1 MLKLFLASSKKSS
14 VNGKQFLQANTMIKF
29 TANLLS
35 TLGHPFVLLPLALAF
50 LSVKRVGFEQAWPTL
65 AAICGSLAVMG
76 IFLFFR
82 KKQGK
87 ISNWDV
93 STRSERSR
101 NIYQPILFL
110 VLTVAVLLYVF
121 EQPFWGETLFFGLMM
136 LTCYAI
142 NARLKI
148 SQHTLMVFY
157 LSMLLLDADLAIG
170 IPMLILAP
178 LVGWSRVVL
187 GRHQTPE
194 VLAGAVV
201 GAVFGALQNWIF

>member
-1 MLKLFLASSKKSS
+1 MTNPIA
-14 VNGKQFLQANTMIKF
+14 QF
-29 TANLLS
+29 LS

-121 EQPFWGETLFFGLMM
+121 KQPFWGETLFFGLMM

-170 IPMLILAP
+170 IPVLILAP

-201 GAVFGALQNWIF
+201 GAIFGALQNWIF

>member
-1 MLKLFLASSKKSS
+1 MTKS
-14 VNGKQFLQANTMIKF
+14 
-29 TANLLS
+29 TANFLS
-35 TLGHPFVLLPLALAF
+35 TLGHPFVLLPLVLAF
-50 LSVKRVGFEQAWPTL
+50 LSVEKVGFDRAWPVLL
-65 AAICGSLAVMG
+65 AIVGSLAAMG

-110 VLTVAVLLYVF
+110 VALVAGMLYVF
-121 EQPFWGETLFFGLMM
+121 QLPFAGETILFGLMM
-136 LTCYAI
+136 LVCYAI

-157 LSMLLLDADLAIG
+157 LSVLLLPVDIRAG
-170 IPMLILAP
+170 IPMLVLAP

-187 GRHQTPE
+187 GRHQATE
-194 VLAGAVV
+194 VMAGAMV
-201 GAVFGALQNWIF
+201 GVIFAALQNWIF

>member
-1 MLKLFLASSKKSS
+1 MTKS
-14 VNGKQFLQANTMIKF
+14 
-29 TANLLS
+29 TAKLLS
-35 TLGHPFVLLPLALAF
+35 TLGHPFILLPLVLAF
-50 LSVKRVGFEQAWPTL
+50 LSMEKVGFNRSWPIL
-65 AAICGSLAVMG
+65 AAIAVSLTAMG
-76 IFLFFR
+76 IFLFFQ

-101 NIYQPILFL
+101 NIYQPILLL
-110 VLTVAVLLYVF
+110 VTLVAVFLYIF
-121 EQPFWGETLFFGLMM
+121 NQPFAGETLLFGLMM
-136 LTCYAI
+136 LVCYAI

-157 LSMLLLDADLAIG
+157 LSVLLLPVDIRAG

-187 GRHQTPE
+187 GRHQTTE
-194 VLAGAVV
+194 VMAGAAV
-201 GAVFGALQNWIF
+201 GVIFGALQNWIF

>member
-1 MLKLFLASSKKSS
+1 MTKS
-14 VNGKQFLQANTMIKF
+14 
-29 TANLLS
+29 TANFLS
-35 TLGHPFVLLPLALAF
+35 TLGHPFVLLPLVFAF
-50 LSVKRVGFEQAWPTL
+50 LSVHQVGFERAWPTL
-65 AAICGSLAVMG
+65 LAIVGCLAAMG

-82 KKQGK
+82 KRQGK

-101 NIYQPILFL
+101 NIYLPVL
-110 VLTVAVLLYVF
+110 VLVLLIATLLYVSQ
-121 EQPFWGETLFFGLMM
+121 QPFWGETLFFGLMM

-157 LSMLLLDADLAIG
+157 LSMLLLAVDIRVG

-194 VLAGAVV
+194 VLAGATV
-201 GAVFGALQNWIF
+201 GLIFGALQNWIF

>member
-1 MLKLFLASSKKSS
+1 MTNPIA
-14 VNGKQFLQANTMIKF
+14 QF
-29 TANLLS
+29 LS

-82 KKQGK
+82 KRQGK

-101 NIYQPILFL
+101 NIYQPMLFL
-110 VLTVAVLLYVF
+110 ILLVAGLLYIF
-121 EQPFWGETLFFGLMM
+121 QQPFAGETLFFGLMM
-136 LTCYAI
+136 LVCYAI

-157 LSMLLLDADLAIG
+157 LAVLLLPVDLRIG
-170 IPMLILAP
+170 IPLLVLAP

-187 GRHQTPE
+187 GRHEVPE
-194 VLAGAVV
+194 VLAGATV
-201 GAVFGALQNWIF
+201 GIIFGGLQNWIF